1 MTRVA
6 EKGKLN
12 EEVSKVVTQLL
23 EKPSNVLPLAKEAM
37 VRGEDAVDNV
47 SAFALQ
53 QDLAAVVF
61 DLPERKAQMNAFLNK
76 KK

>member
-1 MTRVA
+1 MVFVPP
-6 EKGKLN
+6 G
-12 EEVSKVVTQLL
+12 L
-23 EKPSNVLPLAKEAM
+23 EKPPNVLSMAKEAM
-37 VRGEDAVDNV
+37 VRGEDAADNV
-47 SAFALQ
+47 SAFTLQ